1 MEQNDNIK
9 NTEKKEQ
16 KAKKELTP
24 QELQKRKK
32 LIIFPVMI
40 LAFIG
45 SLWLIFAPS
54 SKKEEGSDNISTFNA
69 ELPLPGKD
77 EILSDKKKAYEQEEL
92 RIKHQERM
100 RTLEDF
106 GFDSELE
113 NSSSQEDEN
122 SNSYY
127 NQDNH
132 PNQPKAN
139 NSPIYTSANRYQQI
153 NRQLEN
159 FYEEPEEDLEK
170 EELFERVTELETRLR
185 ENENIQS
192 STEEQLTLL
201 EKSYELAAKYI
212 NHNQVQTATVE
223 NIPVQNLSTSQEGK
237 AKAVPVKAVGESV
250 VSGLQQSIS
259 DEAFI
264 EAYSKPRNSTFH
276 TAIIASQS
284 SVKNTILAC
293 IHEDQ
298 NVMDGQNVKLRLLEP
313 LQAGPIIIPKNTLLT
328 GMARIQRERL
338 DIDIVSIEYNGSII
352 SVELNVYD
360 SDGQKGLATPS
371 TLEMQSLTEG
381 AANMGAGLGSSFTIN
396 QNAGS
401 AILSDLTRG
410 VLQGSSQYLS
420 KKLRT
425 AKVSL
430 RANYRVMLLSK

>member
-1 MEQNDNIK
+1 MEENEDMK

-16 KAKKELTP
+16 KAKRELTP

-32 LIIFPVMI
+32 LIIFPIMI

-77 EILSDKKKAYEQEEL
+77 EILSDKKKAYEQEDL

-100 RTLEDF
+100 RTLQDF
-106 GFDSELE
+106 GFDSALE

-122 SNSYY
+122 SNAYY
-127 NQDNH
+127 NQDNQ

-139 NSPIYTSANRYQQI
+139 NSPIYTSANKYQQI

-159 FYEEPEEDLEK
+159 FYEGPAEDLEK

-185 ENENIQS
+185 ESETMQS

-212 NHNQVQTATVE
+212 NNNQGQTATVE
-223 NIPVQNLSTSQEGK
+223 NIPMKELSSYQQGK
-237 AKAVPVKAVGESV
+237 SKAVPVKAVGENV

-264 EAYSKPRNSTFH
+264 EAYSKPRNSAFH
-276 TAIIASQS
+276 TAITASQS
-284 SVKNTILAC
+284 STKNTILAC

-298 NVMDGQNVKLRLLEP
+298 SVMDGQNVKLRLLEP
-313 LQAGPIIIPKNTLLT
+313 LQAGTIIIPKNTLLT

-410 VLQGSSQYLS
+410 VLQGGSQYLS

-430 RANYRVMLLSK
+430 RANYQVMLLSK

>member
-1 MEQNDNIK
+1 MEENEDIK
-9 NTEKKEQ
+9 NTEKKKQ
-16 KAKKELTP
+16 KAKRELTP

-32 LIIFPVMI
+32 LVIFPIMI

-54 SKKEEGSDNISTFNA
+54 SNKEEKSDNISTFNA

-77 EILSDKKKAYEQEEL
+77 EIVGDKKKAYEQEDL

-100 RTLEDF
+100 RTLQDF
-106 GFDSELE
+106 GFDSALE
-113 NSSSQEDEN
+113 NSSSQEDDN

-127 NQDNH
+127 NQ
-132 PNQPKAN
+132 PNRSTAS

-159 FYEEPEEDLEK
+159 FYEEPAEDPEK

-185 ENENIQS
+185 ESETMQS

-212 NHNQVQTATVE
+212 NKNQGQTATVE
-223 NIPVQNLSTSQEGK
+223 NIPAQNLSTGKQGK

-264 EAYSKPRNSTFH
+264 ESYSKPRNSTFH
-276 TAIIASQS
+276 TAITASQS

-313 LQAGPIIIPKNTLLT
+313 LQAGSIIIPKNTLLT

-410 VLQGSSQYLS
+410 VLQGGSLYLS

-430 RANYRVMLLSK
+430 RANYQVMLLSK

>member
-1 MEQNDNIK
+1 MEQNEDIIK
-9 NTEKKEQ
+9 TEKKEQ
-16 KAKKELTP
+16 KAKRELTP

-32 LIIFPVMI
+32 LIIFPIMI

-77 EILSDKKKAYEQEEL
+77 EILSDKKKAYEQEDL
-92 RIKHQERM
+92 RIKQQERM
-100 RTLEDF
+100 RTLQDF

-127 NQDNH
+127 NQDNQ
-132 PNQPKAN
+132 PNRPVAS

-159 FYEEPEEDLEK
+159 FYEEPAEDPEK

-212 NHNQVQTATVE
+212 NNNQGQTAVE
-223 NIPVQNLSTSQEGK
+223 NIPMQKLATGQQGK
-237 AKAVPVKAVGESV
+237 SKAVPVKAVGESV
-250 VSGLQQSIS
+250 VSGLQKSIS
-259 DEAFI
+259 DETFI

-276 TAIIASQS
+276 TAITASQS

-298 NVMDGQNVKLRLLEP
+298 SVMDGQNVKLRLLEP
-313 LQAGPIIIPKNTLLT
+313 LQAGTIIIPKNTLLT

-410 VLQGSSQYLS
+410 VLQGGSQYLS

-430 RANYRVMLLSK
+430 RANYQVMLLSK

>member
-1 MEQNDNIK
+1 MSKTVTTMEQNEDIIK
-9 NTEKKEQ
+9 TEKKEQ
-16 KAKKELTP
+16 KAKRELTP

-32 LIIFPVMI
+32 LIIFPIMI

-54 SKKEEGSDNISTFNA
+54 IKKEESDKVSTFNA

-77 EILSDKKKAYEQEEL
+77 EILSDKKKAYEQEDL

-100 RTLEDF
+100 RTLQDF
-106 GFDSELE
+106 GFDSALE

-122 SNSYY
+122 SNAYY
-127 NQDNH
+127 NQDNQ

-139 NSPIYTSANRYQQI
+139 NSPIYTSANKYQQI

-159 FYEEPEEDLEK
+159 FYEGPAEDLEK

-185 ENENIQS
+185 ESETMQS

-212 NHNQVQTATVE
+212 NNNQGQTATVE
-223 NIPVQNLSTSQEGK
+223 NIPMKELSSYQQGK
-237 AKAVPVKAVGESV
+237 SKAVPVKAVEENV

-264 EAYSKPRNSTFH
+264 EAYSKPRNSAFH
-276 TAIIASQS
+276 TAITASQS
-284 SVKNTILAC
+284 STKNTILAC

-298 NVMDGQNVKLRLLEP
+298 SVMDGQNVKLRLLEP
-313 LQAGPIIIPKNTLLT
+313 LQAGTIIIPKNTLLT

-401 AILSDLTRG
+401 AI
-410 VLQGSSQYLS
+410 
-420 KKLRT
+420 
-425 AKVSL
+425 
-430 RANYRVMLLSK
+430 

>member
-1 MEQNDNIK
+1 MEQSEDIIK
-9 NTEKKEQ
+9 TEKKEQ
-16 KAKKELTP
+16 KAKRELTP

-32 LIIFPVMI
+32 LIIFPIMI

-54 SKKEEGSDNISTFNA
+54 SKKEERSDNISTFNS

-77 EILSDKKKAYEQEEL
+77 EILSDKKKAYEQEDL

-100 RTLEDF
+100 RTLQDF
-106 GFDSELE
+106 GFDNELE

-122 SNSYY
+122 SNAYY
-127 NQDNH
+127 NQDNQ
-132 PNQPKAN
+132 PNSPAAS

-159 FYEEPEEDLEK
+159 FYEEPAEDPEK
-170 EELFERVTELETRLR
+170 EELFERVTELEMRLR
-185 ENENIQS
+185 ENETMQS

-212 NHNQVQTATVE
+212 NNNQGQTATVE
-223 NIPVQNLSTSQEGK
+223 NIPIQDLSAGKQGK

-276 TAIIASQS
+276 TAITASQS

-298 NVMDGQNVKLRLLEP
+298 SVMDGQNVKLRLLEP
-313 LQAGPIIIPKNTLLT
+313 LQAGTIIIPKNTLLT

-410 VLQGSSQYLS
+410 VF
-420 KKLRT
+420 
-425 AKVSL
+425 KVVH
-430 RANYRVMLLSK
+430 NIYRKN

>member
-1 MEQNDNIK
+1 MEQNEDIK
-9 NTEKKEQ
+9 NTENKEQ
-16 KAKKELTP
+16 KVKRELTP

-32 LIIFPVMI
+32 LVIFPIMI

-54 SKKEEGSDNISTFNA
+54 SKKEETDNGSSFNA
-69 ELPLPGKD
+69 ELPLPGED
-77 EILSDKKKAYEQEEL
+77 EIVSDKKKAYEQEET
-92 RIKHQERM
+92 RIKQQERM
-100 RTLEDF
+100 RTLQDF
-106 GFDSELE
+106 GFDIQLE
-113 NSSSQEDEN
+113 NSSSQENEN

-127 NQDNH
+127 NQDDQ
-132 PNQPKAN
+132 PNRLVDN

-159 FYEEPEEDLEK
+159 FYEEPVEDLEK
-170 EELFERVTELETRLR
+170 EELFERVTELEMRLK
-185 ENENIQS
+185 ESENIQL
-192 STEEQLTLL
+192 STEEQLALL
-201 EKSYELAAKYI
+201 EKSYELAAKYM
-212 NHNQVQTATVE
+212 NNNEGQKA
-223 NIPVQNLSTSQEGK
+223 PVQNIPMQDLPTGK
-237 AKAVPVKAVGESV
+237 QGKSKAAPVKAVGESV
-250 VSGLQQSIS
+250 VSGLQQTIS
-259 DEAFI
+259 DTAFI

-276 TAIIASQS
+276 TATRASLS

-298 NVMDGQNVKLRLLEP
+298 SVMDGQNVRLRLLEP
-313 LQAGPIIIPKNTLLT
+313 LQAGHIIIPKNTLLT
-328 GMARIQRERL
+328 GIARIQRERL
-338 DIDIVSIEYNGSII
+338 DIDIASIEYNGSII

-381 AANMGAGLGSSFTIN
+381 AANMGTGLGSSFTIN

-401 AILSDLTRG
+401 AILSDLTKG
-410 VLQGSSQYLS
+410 VLQGGSQYLS

-430 RANYRVMLLSK
+430 KANYQVMLLSK